1 MAETVMID
9 GRPVQIV
16 KDLFAYTTGR
26 VAIGAVGA
34 SSTVNLLIQA
44 DSNFEVEKLTYMCD
58 QAGAVTTDSSR
69 VIPNVSVLI
78 VNTGSGMQLMN
89 SAVAVNA
96 LFGTAENPMI
106 LDKPYTF
113 PAQSVIAITF
123 TNFDAAVTNYNL
135 SLNFIGQKVRRLG

>member
-1 MAETVMID
+1 MVETVMID

-16 KDLFAYTTGR
+16 KDLFTYTTGR
-26 VAIGAVGA
+26 VAVGAVGA

-44 DSNFEVEKLTYMCD
+44 DSNFEVEQMTYFAD
-58 QAGAVTTDSSR
+58 QAAAVTTESSR

-89 SAVAVNA
+89 SAVAIGA
-96 LFGTAENPMI
+96 LFGTNENPMI
-106 LDKPYTF
+106 LKTPYTF
-113 PAQSVIAITF
+113 QAQSVIAITI